1 MAGIVYRTICAEYGL
16 EAPRTK
22 QWRQNLRRWCLPF
35 VSHFAHFGLG
45 ADVDKHQKKAVLIG
59 VAISSD
65 YCFKIETLV
74 FFNFTIILKLINYTS
89 GHLLFKWKTS
99 KYVSGLVC
107 QVDLLTFLKLLFS
120 DEVRTGMYKDLFHP
134 EQLISGKEDAANNYA
149 RGHYTVGKEIIDGV
163 MERVRKMVGNN
174 DKNKKRK

>member
-1 MAGIVYRTICAEYGL
+1 M
-16 EAPRTK
+16 
-22 QWRQNLRRWCLPF
+22 
-35 VSHFAHFGLG
+35 
-45 ADVDKHQKKAVLIG
+45 IG

-174 DKNKKRK
+174 DKNEKKEII